1 MLKHL
6 FEKAKNMDM
15 SKVVWKY
22 RGEGN
27 ANVVVSLP
35 NQKRVLRIAKTGET
49 SKTVESTESL
59 ESLCLT
65 FYNKIMTRLL
75 GESFVSPG
83 QRVIL
88 SNSKS
93 MESELVQIRPSKISF
108 ISATS

>member
-1 MLKHL
+1 
-6 FEKAKNMDM
+6 M
-15 SKVVWKY
+15 SKEPWKY

-27 ANVVVSLP
+27 ANVVISLP
-35 NQKRVLRIAKTGET
+35 NQKQVLRIAKTSET

-59 ESLCLT
+59 ESIGLT

-83 QRVIL
+83 QKMVL

-93 MESELVQIRPSKISF
+93 MESELVQIRPRKIS
-108 ISATS
+108 ST